1 MTETV
6 PSNITSRLSRLN
18 PFGKVKTDE
27 EDLGETIDSTSV
39 AGGGHASRRTH
50 LTKKE
55 LQVGQALKE
64 LLVQKKVL
72 SAADAGIGSDQQPPA
87 LKALLDKSH
96 INVPDYIK
104 DRSYPLPEYFIS
116 SSHNTYLTAHQLYGS
131 STATA
136 YETALLNGARCVEI
150 DAWDDDDNLHEPKV
164 THGYTLTSNLPFRSV
179 CETIRDVVDQEAAE
193 LIDNEIHAA
202 PIMLSLENHCG
213 AQGQLRLVQIMQEV
227 WGDRLLSKAVREH
240 GHQEQEGTASH
251 VTLRELGNKIAV
263 MVEYH
268 FVNEPEDSDSSSDED
283 EDEAAKADKQA
294 YKESKRK
301 AAASTIIP
309 ELADL
314 GVYAQ
319 SVKPVD
325 QSWLEGNLSN
335 GPHHHLINMS
345 ESGVSKLLP
354 ESTVA
359 ISKHN
364 AHHLMRV
371 YPKGTRI
378 FSRNLNACTFW
389 GVGAQVAALNWQTF
403 DAAMQLNE
411 ALFSGSDGYVLKP
424 AALRAGGNGKLSTG
438 RQKRLRLH
446 VGGATHVTT
455 PEDYATDEMKP
466 YVTCTLIHPDD
477 HDGKPPKRKTSAY
490 KQHKLGFLHKG
501 PNPPVTEPIWD
512 EVLEWDYEENEMVFL
527 RILIKSD
534 DSWARNPMFAVA
546 AVRLSYVAKGWSFIR
561 MLDLKGRETHCSLLV
576 KFDVEDV
583 A

>member
-6 PSNITSRLSRLN
+6 PSNLTSRLSKLN
-18 PFGKVKTDE
+18 PFAKAKGDE

-39 AGGGHASRRTH
+39 AGGGHAARRTK
-50 LTKKE
+50 LTSKE
-55 LQVGQALKE
+55 LRVGRALRSF
-64 LLVQKKVL
+64 LVQKNVL
-72 SAADAGIGSDQQPPA
+72 SAADADVETDQQTPA
-87 LKALLDKSH
+87 LQALLDKSH
-96 INVPDYIK
+96 LDVPSYVT
-104 DRSYPLPEYFIS
+104 DRSHPLPEYFIS

-150 DAWDDDDNLHEPKV
+150 DAWDDDDNPDEPKV
-164 THGYTLTSNLPFRSV
+164 THGYTLTSNLPFRAV
-179 CETIRDVVDQEAAE
+179 CQTIKEVVDREAAQPTSAE
-193 LIDNEIHAA
+193 GHAA

-213 AQGQLRLVQIMQEV
+213 AHGQLRLAQIMQEV
-227 WGDRLLSKAVREH
+227 WGDRLLSKSVRDH
-240 GHQEQEGTASH
+240 GHQEQAGTGNH
-251 VTLRELGNKIAV
+251 VTLKELGNKIAV

-268 FVNEPEDSDSSSDED
+268 FAGEPEDSDTSSDEE
-283 EDEAAKADKQA
+283 EDEKTKAEQKA
-294 YKESKRK
+294 YKESKKK
-301 AAASTIIP
+301 AAASPIIP
-309 ELADL
+309 ELAEL

-325 QSWLEGNLSN
+325 QSWLTGDLKN

-354 ESTVA
+354 ASTAA
-359 ISKHN
+359 ISQHN

-378 FSRNLNACTFW
+378 FSRNLNACTYW

-403 DAAMQLNE
+403 DASMQLNE

-424 AALRAGGNGKLSTG
+424 AALRAGGNGRLSTG
-438 RQKRLRLH
+438 RKKRLRLH
-446 VGGATHVTT
+446 IGGATHVPT
-455 PEDYATDEMKP
+455 PEDYDAAEMKP
-466 YVTCTLIHPDD
+466 YVTCTLIHPDNVD
-477 HDGKPPKRKTSAY
+477 DKPPKSKTSAY
-490 KQHKLGFLHKG
+490 KQHKLSFLHKG
-501 PNPPVTEPIWD
+501 ENPPVTEPIWD
-512 EVLEWDYEENEMVFL
+512 EALEWVYEENELVFL

-534 DSWARNPMFAVA
+534 DAWARNPMFAVA
-546 AVRLSYVAKGWSFIR
+546 AVRLSYVAQGWVFIR

-576 KFDVEDV
+576 KFEFEDV

>member
-1 MTETV
+1 MTE
-6 PSNITSRLSRLN
+6 PSSLTSRLAKLN
-18 PFGKVKTDE
+18 PFAAAKTDE
-27 EDLGETIDSTSV
+27 EDLGETIDNTTV
-39 AGGGHASRRTH
+39 AGGGHASRKSKITQE
-50 LTKKE
+50 E
-55 LQVGQALKE
+55 LRVGNALKA
-64 LLVQKKVL
+64 LLVQKKVF
-72 SAADAGIGSDQQPPA
+72 SPADAGLDSDAQTPT
-87 LKALLDKSH
+87 LRALLETSH
-96 INVPDYIK
+96 INVPASVT
-104 DRSYPLPEYFIS
+104 DRSHPLSEYFIS

-150 DAWDDDDNLHEPKV
+150 DAWDNDDQPEEPKV
-164 THGYTLTSNLPFRSV
+164 THGFTLTSHLPFRAV
-179 CETIRDVVDQEAAE
+179 CEAVRDVIDREAAE
-193 LIDNEIHAA
+193 YTHEEGHAA
-202 PIMLSLENHCG
+202 PIMLSLENHCD
-213 AQGQLRLVQIMQEV
+213 AKGQLRLVQIMKEV

-240 GHQEQEGTASH
+240 GHHEQEGMGNH
-251 VTLRELGNKIAV
+251 VTLKELGNKVAV

-268 FVNEPEDSDSSSDED
+268 FVGEPEDSDSSDDED
-283 EDEAAKADKQA
+283 DDETTKAEHKA
-294 YKESKRK
+294 YKDSKKK
-301 AAASTIIP
+301 AAESPIIP

-325 QSWLEGNLSN
+325 QSWLKGDLND

-345 ESGVSKLLP
+345 ESGVKKLLP
-354 ESTVA
+354 ESTAQV
-359 ISKHN
+359 SQHN

-378 FSRNLNACTFW
+378 FSRNLDPSTFW
-389 GVGAQVAALNWQTF
+389 GVGAQVVALNWQTY

-446 VGGATHVTT
+446 VGGATNVPT
-455 PEDYATDEMKP
+455 PEGYDAEDMKP

-477 HDGKPPKRKTSAY
+477 LSGKPPKRKTSPY
-490 KQHKLGFLHKG
+490 KQHRIGFLHKG
-501 PNPPVTEPIWD
+501 ENPPVTEPLWD
-512 EVLEWDYEENEMVFL
+512 ETLEWEYEENEMVFL

-534 DSWARNPMFAVA
+534 DSWARNPVFAVA
-546 AVRLSYVAKGWSFIR
+546 AVRLSYAAQGWVFIR

-576 KFDVEDV
+576 RFEFGDV
-583 A
+583 AS

>member
-1 MTETV
+1 MTEIV
-6 PSNITSRLSRLN
+6 PSNLTSRLSKLN

-27 EDLGETIDSTSV
+27 DDLGETIDSTSV
-39 AGGGHASRRTH
+39 AGGGHASRRTEV
-50 LTKKE
+50 TRKE
-55 LQVGQALKE
+55 LRVGNALKA
-64 LLVQKKVL
+64 LLVRKKVL
-72 SAADAGIGSDQQPPA
+72 SPAEAGLDAKDQPPA
-87 LKALLDKSH
+87 LKALLDKPH
-96 INVPDYIK
+96 VDVPSSIR
-104 DRSYPLPEYFIS
+104 DRSHPLPEYFIS

-150 DAWDDDDNLHEPKV
+150 DAWDNDDNPEEPKV
-164 THGYTLTSNLPFRSV
+164 THGYTLTSNLPFRSI
-179 CETIRDVVDQEAAE
+179 CETIRDVVDHEAAGNLGE
-193 LIDNEIHAA
+193 GVRAA

-213 AQGQLRLVQIMQEV
+213 VQGQLRLAQIMQEV

-240 GHQEQEGTASH
+240 GHHEQEGTGSH
-251 VTLRELGNKIAV
+251 VTLQELGNKIAV

-268 FVNEPEDSDSSSDED
+268 FVGEPEDSDSSDDEG
-283 EDEAAKADKQA
+283 DEASKAEKKAYQDK
-294 YKESKRK
+294 KKK
-301 AAASTIIP
+301 AAASPIIP

-325 QSWLEGNLSN
+325 QSWLTGNLCN

-354 ESTVA
+354 ENTAA

-411 ALFSGSDGYVLKP
+411 V
-424 AALRAGGNGKLSTG
+424 STRHTSY
-438 RQKRLRLH
+438 RQTSK
-446 VGGATHVTT
+446 T
-455 PEDYATDEMKP
+455 KN
-466 YVTCTLIHPDD
+466 HP
-477 HDGKPPKRKTSAY
+477 GT
-490 KQHKLGFLHKG
+490 
-501 PNPPVTEPIWD
+501 
-512 EVLEWDYEENEMVFL
+512 
-527 RILIKSD
+527 
-534 DSWARNPMFAVA
+534 
-546 AVRLSYVAKGWSFIR
+546 IR
-561 MLDLKGRETHCSLLV
+561 WL
-576 KFDVEDV
+576 
-583 A
+583 

>member
-18 PFGKVKTDE
+18 PFGKLKTDE
-27 EDLGETIDSTSV
+27 EDLGDAIDSTSV
-39 AGGGHASRRTH
+39 AGGGHASRQTH

-72 SAADAGIGSDQQPPA
+72 SPADAGIDTEQQPPA

-96 INVPDYIK
+96 ISVPDYIK

-116 SSHNTYLTAHQLYGS
+116 SSHNTYLTAHQLYGD

-150 DAWDDDDNLHEPKV
+150 DAWDDDDNPHEPKV

-179 CETIRDVVDQEAAE
+179 CETIRDVIDREAAE
-193 LIDNEIHAA
+193 LIDNKNHAA

-227 WGDRLLSKAVREH
+227 WGDRLLNKAVREH
-240 GHQEQEGTASH
+240 GHHEQEGTGSH
-251 VTLRELGNKIAV
+251 VTLQELGNKIAV

-268 FVNEPEDSDSSSDED
+268 FQGEPEDSDSSSDE
-283 EDEAAKADKQA
+283 EENEAVKADKQA

-301 AAASTIIP
+301 APASAIIP

-325 QSWLEGNLSN
+325 QSWLEGNLCN

-354 ESTVA
+354 ESTAA

-411 ALFSGSDGYVLKP
+411 VIKGRYEPAGLLTNKP
-424 AALRAGGNGKLSTG
+424 PGPILRLG
-438 RQKRLRLH
+438 RLRPQ
-446 VGGATHVTT
+446 TRRSTRRR
-455 PEDYATDEMKP
+455 
-466 YVTCTLIHPDD
+466 
-477 HDGKPPKRKTSAY
+477 KRKAQYRTP
-490 KQHKLGFLHKG
+490 QE
-501 PNPPVTEPIWD
+501 TET
-512 EVLEWDYEENEMVFL
+512 
-527 RILIKSD
+527 
-534 DSWARNPMFAVA
+534 ARWRRNSRTNTR
-546 AVRLSYVAKGWSFIR
+546 RLSHRGDEAIR
-561 MLDLKGRETHCSLLV
+561 NMHTHPPRQPRRQTT
-576 KFDVEDV
+576 
-583 A
+583 

>member
-6 PSNITSRLSRLN
+6 PSVTSRLTRLN
-18 PFGKVKTDE
+18 PFGRAKTDE

-39 AGGGHASRRTH
+39 AGGGHASRRTN

-55 LQVGQALKE
+55 LNVGPALRE

-72 SAADAGIGSDQQPPA
+72 NPADAGLDTEVQPPA

-96 INVPDYIK
+96 VDVPRSVT
-104 DRSYPLPEYFIS
+104 DRSHPLPEYFIS

-150 DAWDDDDNLHEPKV
+150 DAWDNDDSPDEPKV

-179 CETIRDVVDQEAAE
+179 CETIRDVVDKEAAE
-193 LIDNEIHAA
+193 LIDEEIHAA

-213 AQGQLRLVQIMQEV
+213 AHGQLRLVQIMQEV
-227 WGDRLLSKAVREH
+227 WGDRLLSKTVREH
-240 GHQEQEGTASH
+240 GHHEQEGTAGH
-251 VTLRELGNKIAV
+251 VTLSELGNKIAV

-268 FVNEPEDSDSSSDED
+268 FVDEPEDSDSSDGED
-283 EDEAAKADKQA
+283 DDEATKAEQQA
-294 YKESKRK
+294 YKESKKK
-301 AAASTIIP
+301 AAASPIIP

-325 QSWLEGNLSN
+325 QSWLDGDLSN

-354 ESTVA
+354 ESTAA

-411 ALFSGSDGYVLKP
+411 VSQADTV
-424 AALRAGGNGKLSTG
+424 
-438 RQKRLRLH
+438 
-446 VGGATHVTT
+446 
-455 PEDYATDEMKP
+455 
-466 YVTCTLIHPDD
+466 
-477 HDGKPPKRKTSAY
+477 
-490 KQHKLGFLHKG
+490 
-501 PNPPVTEPIWD
+501 
-512 EVLEWDYEENEMVFL
+512 
-527 RILIKSD
+527 
-534 DSWARNPMFAVA
+534 
-546 AVRLSYVAKGWSFIR
+546 
-561 MLDLKGRETHCSLLV
+561 
-576 KFDVEDV
+576 
-583 A
+583 

>member
-18 PFGKVKTDE
+18 PFGRVKTDE

-39 AGGGHASRRTH
+39 AGGGHASRRTN

-55 LQVGQALKE
+55 LQVGQALRE
-64 LLVQKKVL
+64 FLVQKKVL
-72 SAADAGIGSDQQPPA
+72 SSADAGIDTGEQTAA
-87 LKALLDKSH
+87 LKALVDKSH

-150 DAWDDDDNLHEPKV
+150 DAWDDDDNPQEPKV

-179 CETIRDVVDQEAAE
+179 CETIRDVVDREAAE

-213 AQGQLRLVQIMQEV
+213 AQGQLRLVQIMQQV

-240 GHQEQEGTASH
+240 GHQEQEGTGSH

-268 FVNEPEDSDSSSDED
+268 FVGEPEDSDSSSDED
-283 EDEAAKADKQA
+283 DDEASKADQQA

-301 AAASTIIP
+301 AAASPIIP

-325 QSWLEGNLSN
+325 QSWLEGSLCN
-335 GPHHHLINMS
+335 GPHHHLINLS

-354 ESTVA
+354 ESTAA

-411 ALFSGSDGYVLKP
+411 
-424 AALRAGGNGKLSTG
+424 
-438 RQKRLRLH
+438 
-446 VGGATHVTT
+446 VTR
-455 PEDYATDEMKP
+455 YG
-466 YVTCTLIHPDD
+466 I
-477 HDGKPPKRKTSAY
+477 G
-490 KQHKLGFLHKG
+490 
-501 PNPPVTEPIWD
+501 
-512 EVLEWDYEENEMVFL
+512 
-527 RILIKSD
+527 
-534 DSWARNPMFAVA
+534 
-546 AVRLSYVAKGWSFIR
+546 
-561 MLDLKGRETHCSLLV
+561 
-576 KFDVEDV
+576 
-583 A
+583 

>member
-6 PSNITSRLSRLN
+6 PSVTSRLARLN
-18 PFGKVKTDE
+18 PFSKGKTDE

-39 AGGGHASRRTH
+39 AGGGHASRRTN
-50 LTKKE
+50 LTKEE
-55 LQVGQALKE
+55 LRVGPALRE
-64 LLVQKKVL
+64 LLVKKKVL
-72 SAADAGIGSDQQPPA
+72 NPAEAGLDTEAQPPA

-96 INVPDYIK
+96 VDVPKAIT

-150 DAWDDDDNLHEPKV
+150 DAWDDDDHPDEPKV

-179 CETIRDVVDQEAAE
+179 CETIRDVVDKEAAE
-193 LIDNEIHAA
+193 LIDEEVHAA

-213 AQGQLRLVQIMQEV
+213 AHGQLRLAQIMQEV

-240 GHQEQEGTASH
+240 GHHEQEGAASH

-268 FVNEPEDSDSSSDED
+268 FVDEPEDSDNSDDED
-283 EDEAAKADKQA
+283 DDAATKAEQQA
-294 YKESKRK
+294 YRESKKK
-301 AAASTIIP
+301 AAESPIIP

-325 QSWLEGNLSN
+325 QSWLEGDLSN

-354 ESTVA
+354 ESTAA

-378 FSRNLNACTFW
+378 FSRNLNACIFW

-411 ALFSGSDGYVLKP
+411 V
-424 AALRAGGNGKLSTG
+424 
-438 RQKRLRLH
+438 
-446 VGGATHVTT
+446 
-455 PEDYATDEMKP
+455 
-466 YVTCTLIHPDD
+466 
-477 HDGKPPKRKTSAY
+477 RKGIS
-490 KQHKLGFLHKG
+490 
-501 PNPPVTEPIWD
+501 V
-512 EVLEWDYEENEMVFL
+512 
-527 RILIKSD
+527 S
-534 DSWARNPMFAVA
+534 
-546 AVRLSYVAKGWSFIR
+546 
-561 MLDLKGRETHCSLLV
+561 LDQC
-576 KFDVEDV
+576 
-583 A
+583 

>member
-1 MTETV
+1 M
-6 PSNITSRLSRLN
+6 
-18 PFGKVKTDE
+18 KTDE

-39 AGGGHASRRTH
+39 AGGGHASRRTK
-50 LTKKE
+50 LTKTE

-150 DAWDDDDNLHEPKV
+150 DAWDDDDNPHEPKV

-240 GHQEQEGTASH
+240 GHREQEGTGSH

-268 FVNEPEDSDSSSDED
+268 FLDEPEDSDSSSDED
-283 EDEAAKADKQA
+283 EDEAAKRKSRR
-294 YKESKRK
+294 ESAR
-301 AAASTIIP
+301 
-309 ELADL
+309 
-314 GVYAQ
+314 
-319 SVKPVD
+319 
-325 QSWLEGNLSN
+325 SWLGSV
-335 GPHHHLINMS
+335 MS
-345 ESGVSKLLP
+345 RRQE
-354 ESTVA
+354 T
-359 ISKHN
+359 
-364 AHHLMRV
+364 
-371 YPKGTRI
+371 
-378 FSRNLNACTFW
+378 
-389 GVGAQVAALNWQTF
+389 
-403 DAAMQLNE
+403 
-411 ALFSGSDGYVLKP
+411 
-424 AALRAGGNGKLSTG
+424 LSTC
-438 RQKRLRLH
+438 RLFFFSFNVH
-446 VGGATHVTT
+446 
-455 PEDYATDEMKP
+455 Y
-466 YVTCTLIHPDD
+466 CTVF
-477 HDGKPPKRKTSAY
+477 
-490 KQHKLGFLHKG
+490 KL
-501 PNPPVTEPIWD
+501 
-512 EVLEWDYEENEMVFL
+512 
-527 RILIKSD
+527 
-534 DSWARNPMFAVA
+534 
-546 AVRLSYVAKGWSFIR
+546 
-561 MLDLKGRETHCSLLV
+561 
-576 KFDVEDV
+576 
-583 A
+583 

>member
-6 PSNITSRLSRLN
+6 PSNITSRLSKLN
-18 PFGKVKTDE
+18 PFGRVKTDE
-27 EDLGETIDSTSV
+27 EELGDTIDGTSV
-39 AGGGHASRRTH
+39 AGGGHASRRTN

-55 LQVGQALKE
+55 LRVGQALKE
-64 LLVQKKVL
+64 FLVEKKVL
-72 SAADAGIGSDQQPPA
+72 SPADAGPDNDVQVPA

-104 DRSYPLPEYFIS
+104 DRSHPLPEYFIS

-131 STATA
+131 SKAVA
-136 YETALLNGARCVEI
+136 YETALLTGARCVEI
-150 DAWDDDDNLHEPKV
+150 DAWDDDDNPHEPKV
-164 THGYTLTSNLPFRSV
+164 THGYTLTSNLPFRAV
-179 CETIRDVVDQEAAE
+179 CETIRDVVDREAAE
-193 LIDNEIHAA
+193 LVDNENHAA

-240 GHQEQEGTASH
+240 GHQEQEGTGSH
-251 VTLRELGNKIAV
+251 VTLQELGNKIAV

-268 FVNEPEDSDSSSDED
+268 MLDEPEDSDTSSDED
-283 EDEAAKADKQA
+283 EDEATKAEHQA

-301 AAASTIIP
+301 AAASSIVP

-325 QSWLEGNLSN
+325 QSWLEGNLCN

-354 ESTVA
+354 ESTAA

-378 FSRNLNACTFW
+378 SSRNLDACTFW

-411 ALFSGSDGYVLKP
+411 
-424 AALRAGGNGKLSTG
+424 
-438 RQKRLRLH
+438 
-446 VGGATHVTT
+446 VTR
-455 PEDYATDEMKP
+455 YG
-466 YVTCTLIHPDD
+466 I
-477 HDGKPPKRKTSAY
+477 G
-490 KQHKLGFLHKG
+490 
-501 PNPPVTEPIWD
+501 
-512 EVLEWDYEENEMVFL
+512 
-527 RILIKSD
+527 
-534 DSWARNPMFAVA
+534 
-546 AVRLSYVAKGWSFIR
+546 
-561 MLDLKGRETHCSLLV
+561 
-576 KFDVEDV
+576 
-583 A
+583 

>member
-18 PFGKVKTDE
+18 PFGKVKTDD
-27 EDLGETIDSTSV
+27 EDLGDTIDSTSV

-55 LQVGQALKE
+55 LQVGQALKDF
-64 LLVQKKVL
+64 LVQKKAL
-72 SAADAGIGSDQQPPA
+72 SPADAGIDTQQHPPA

-96 INVPDYIK
+96 ISVPDYIK

-131 STATA
+131 SKATA

-150 DAWDDDDNLHEPKV
+150 DAWDDDDNPHEPKV

-179 CETIRDVVDQEAAE
+179 CETIRDVVDFEAAE
-193 LIDNEIHAA
+193 LIDNKIHAA

-213 AQGQLRLVQIMQEV
+213 AQGQLRLVQIMEEV

-240 GHQEQEGTASH
+240 GHQEQEGTGNH
-251 VTLRELGNKIAV
+251 VTLGELGNKIAV

-283 EDEAAKADKQA
+283 EDEAAKAEKQA

-301 AAASTIIP
+301 AAASSIIP

-325 QSWLEGNLSN
+325 QSWLEGNLCN

-354 ESTVA
+354 ESAAA

-378 FSRNLNACTFW
+378 FSRNLNPCTYW

-411 ALFSGSDGYVLKP
+411 V
-424 AALRAGGNGKLSTG
+424 
-438 RQKRLRLH
+438 
-446 VGGATHVTT
+446 
-455 PEDYATDEMKP
+455 
-466 YVTCTLIHPDD
+466 CIH
-477 HDGKPPKRKTSAY
+477 
-490 KQHKLGFLHKG
+490 
-501 PNPPVTEPIWD
+501 
-512 EVLEWDYEENEMVFL
+512 
-527 RILIKSD
+527 
-534 DSWARNPMFAVA
+534 
-546 AVRLSYVAKGWSFIR
+546 
-561 MLDLKGRETHCSLLV
+561 DL
-576 KFDVEDV
+576 
-583 A
+583 AQ

>member
-6 PSNITSRLSRLN
+6 PSNITSRLARLN

-27 EDLGETIDSTSV
+27 EDLGDTIDSTSV
-39 AGGGHASRRTH
+39 AGGGHASRRTN
-50 LTKKE
+50 LTRKE
-55 LQVGQALKE
+55 LQVGLALKAF
-64 LLVQKKVL
+64 LVQKKVL
-72 SAADAGIGSDQQPPA
+72 SPADAGVESDAQTPA

-96 INVPDYIK
+96 VNVPTYIK
-104 DRSYPLPEYFIS
+104 DRSHPLPEYFIS

-136 YETALLNGARCVEI
+136 YENALSHGARCVEI
-150 DAWDDDDNLHEPKV
+150 DAWDDDDNPTEPKI

-179 CETIRDVVDQEAAE
+179 CETIRDVVDREAAE

-213 AQGQLRLVQIMQEV
+213 AQGQMRLVQIMQEV

-240 GHQEQEGTASH
+240 GHQEQEGTGSH
-251 VTLRELGNKIAV
+251 VTLQELSNKIAV

-268 FVNEPEDSDSSSDED
+268 FVDEAESSDSSDDED
-283 EDEAAKADKQA
+283 EDEATKAEQQA
-294 YKESKRK
+294 YKESKKK
-301 AAASTIIP
+301 AAKSAIIP

-325 QSWLEGNLSN
+325 QSWLDGDLSN

-354 ESTVA
+354 ESTAA

-411 ALFSGSDGYVLKP
+411 VSPHSSP
-424 AALRAGGNGKLSTG
+424 PIQST
-438 RQKRLRLH
+438 H
-446 VGGATHVTT
+446 
-455 PEDYATDEMKP
+455 
-466 YVTCTLIHPDD
+466 
-477 HDGKPPKRKTSAY
+477 
-490 KQHKLGFLHKG
+490 
-501 PNPPVTEPIWD
+501 
-512 EVLEWDYEENEMVFL
+512 
-527 RILIKSD
+527 
-534 DSWARNPMFAVA
+534 
-546 AVRLSYVAKGWSFIR
+546 
-561 MLDLKGRETHCSLLV
+561 
-576 KFDVEDV
+576 
-583 A
+583 

>member
-6 PSNITSRLSRLN
+6 PSNITSRLSKLN
-18 PFGKVKTDE
+18 PFGRVKTDE
-27 EDLGETIDSTSV
+27 EDLGDTIDSTSV
-39 AGGGHASRRTH
+39 AGGGHASRRTN

-55 LQVGQALKE
+55 LRVGQALKA
-64 LLVQKKVL
+64 LLVEKKVL
-72 SAADAGIGSDQQPPA
+72 SPADAGLDNDMQVPA

-104 DRSYPLPEYFIS
+104 DRSHPLPEYFIS

-131 STATA
+131 SKAIA
-136 YETALLNGARCVEI
+136 YETALLTGARCVEI
-150 DAWDDDDNLHEPKV
+150 DAWDDDDNPHEPKV
-164 THGYTLTSNLPFRSV
+164 THGYTLTSNLPFRAV
-179 CETIRDVVDQEAAE
+179 CETIRDVVDREAAE
-193 LIDNEIHAA
+193 LVDNENHAA

-240 GHQEQEGTASH
+240 GHQEQEGTGSH
-251 VTLRELGNKIAV
+251 VTLQELGNKIAV

-268 FVNEPEDSDSSSDED
+268 MLDEAEDSDTSSDED
-283 EDEAAKADKQA
+283 EDEATKAEHQA

-301 AAASTIIP
+301 AAASSIIP

-325 QSWLEGNLSN
+325 QSWLEGNLCN
-335 GPHHHLINMS
+335 GPHHHLINLS

-354 ESTVA
+354 ESTAA

-378 FSRNLNACTFW
+378 SSRNLDACTFW

-411 ALFSGSDGYVLKP
+411 VSEND
-424 AALRAGGNGKLSTG
+424 
-438 RQKRLRLH
+438 
-446 VGGATHVTT
+446 
-455 PEDYATDEMKP
+455 TD
-466 YVTCTLIHPDD
+466 
-477 HDGKPPKRKTSAY
+477 R
-490 KQHKLGFLHKG
+490 
-501 PNPPVTEPIWD
+501 
-512 EVLEWDYEENEMVFL
+512 
-527 RILIKSD
+527 
-534 DSWARNPMFAVA
+534 
-546 AVRLSYVAKGWSFIR
+546 
-561 MLDLKGRETHCSLLV
+561 
-576 KFDVEDV
+576 
-583 A
+583 

>member
-39 AGGGHASRRTH
+39 AGGGHASRRTK
-50 LTKKE
+50 LTKTE

-150 DAWDDDDNLHEPKV
+150 DAWDDDDNPNEPKV

-240 GHQEQEGTASH
+240 GHQEQEGTGTH

-283 EDEAAKADKQA
+283 EDETLKADKQA

-354 ESTVA
+354 ESTTA

-411 ALFSGSDGYVLKP
+411 V
-424 AALRAGGNGKLSTG
+424 N
-438 RQKRLRLH
+438 KRRH
-446 VGGATHVTT
+446 
-455 PEDYATDEMKP
+455 
-466 YVTCTLIHPDD
+466 
-477 HDGKPPKRKTSAY
+477 R
-490 KQHKLGFLHKG
+490 
-501 PNPPVTEPIWD
+501 PV
-512 EVLEWDYEENEMVFL
+512 
-527 RILIKSD
+527 RS
-534 DSWARNPMFAVA
+534 
-546 AVRLSYVAKGWSFIR
+546 
-561 MLDLKGRETHCSLLV
+561 
-576 KFDVEDV
+576 
-583 A
+583 

>member
-27 EDLGETIDSTSV
+27 EDLGDTIDSTSV
-39 AGGGHASRRTH
+39 AGGGHASRRTN

-72 SAADAGIGSDQQPPA
+72 SAADAGIDFEQRTPA

-96 INVPDYIK
+96 INVPDYIR

-150 DAWDDDDNLHEPKV
+150 DAWDDDDNPHEPKV

-179 CETIRDVVDQEAAE
+179 CETIRDVVDREAAE
-193 LIDNEIHAA
+193 LIDNEIHTA

-240 GHQEQEGTASH
+240 GHREQEGTGSH

-268 FVNEPEDSDSSSDED
+268 FANEPEDSDSSSDED
-283 EDEAAKADKQA
+283 ESEAAKADKQA
-294 YKESKRK
+294 YKEEKRK
-301 AAASTIIP
+301 AAASPIIP

-325 QSWLEGNLSN
+325 QSWLEGDLSN

-354 ESTVA
+354 ESTAA

-411 ALFSGSDGYVLKP
+411 
-424 AALRAGGNGKLSTG
+424 
-438 RQKRLRLH
+438 
-446 VGGATHVTT
+446 VT
-455 PEDYATDEMKP
+455 KKN
-466 YVTCTLIHPDD
+466 IH
-477 HDGKPPKRKTSAY
+477 
-490 KQHKLGFLHKG
+490 
-501 PNPPVTEPIWD
+501 
-512 EVLEWDYEENEMVFL
+512 
-527 RILIKSD
+527 
-534 DSWARNPMFAVA
+534 
-546 AVRLSYVAKGWSFIR
+546 
-561 MLDLKGRETHCSLLV
+561 
-576 KFDVEDV
+576 
-583 A
+583 

>member
-6 PSNITSRLSRLN
+6 PSNLTSRLSKLN
-18 PFGKVKTDE
+18 PFGRVKTDE
-27 EDLGETIDSTSV
+27 DDLGETIDNTSV
-39 AGGGHASRRTH
+39 AGGGHASRRTE
-50 LTKKE
+50 LTQKE
-55 LQVGQALKE
+55 LRVGNALKA
-64 LLVQKKVL
+64 LLVKKKVL
-72 SAADAGIGSDQQPPA
+72 SPTEAGLDTTDQPQA

-96 INVPDYIK
+96 VDVPSSVR
-104 DRSYPLPEYFIS
+104 DRSHPLPEYFIS

-131 STATA
+131 STASA

-150 DAWDDDDNLHEPKV
+150 DAWDDDDNLNEPKV

-179 CETIRDVVDQEAAE
+179 CETVRDVVDREAASVG
-193 LIDNEIHAA
+193 DDIHAA

-227 WGDRLLSKAVREH
+227 WGDRLLSKAVRDH
-240 GHQEQEGTASH
+240 GHQEQEGTGSH
-251 VTLRELGNKIAV
+251 VTLQELGNKIAV

-268 FVNEPEDSDSSSDED
+268 FVGEPEDSDSSDGED
-283 EDEAAKADKQA
+283 DDEATKAEKKA
-294 YKESKRK
+294 YNDSKKK
-301 AAASTIIP
+301 AAESPIIP
-309 ELADL
+309 ELAEL

-325 QSWLEGNLSN
+325 QSWLEGDLCN

-354 ESTVA
+354 ENTAA

-411 ALFSGSDGYVLKP
+411 VSSKHLCKHFQD
-424 AALRAGGNGKLSTG
+424 
-438 RQKRLRLH
+438 
-446 VGGATHVTT
+446 
-455 PEDYATDEMKP
+455 
-466 YVTCTLIHPDD
+466 
-477 HDGKPPKRKTSAY
+477 
-490 KQHKLGFLHKG
+490 
-501 PNPPVTEPIWD
+501 
-512 EVLEWDYEENEMVFL
+512 
-527 RILIKSD
+527 
-534 DSWARNPMFAVA
+534 
-546 AVRLSYVAKGWSFIR
+546 
-561 MLDLKGRETHCSLLV
+561 
-576 KFDVEDV
+576 
-583 A
+583 